1 VEVSNS
7 PALRVS
13 EVTKSFDTG
22 AQVVEVLKG
31 ISFDLSESDSL
42 AITGPSGSGKSTL
55 LHLIGTLDRPSSGRI
70 EVDGSSPHDLPE
82 SELAA
87 FRNRNVGFV
96 FQDHHLLPQYTV
108 LENVLVPALAPGA
121 GDRAEEAT
129 KRAQTLLDRV
139 GLGDRIEHRP
149 AQLSGGESQRVAV
162 ARALI
167 HRPKLL
173 LCDEPTGNL
182 DQTTAG
188 AVADL
193 LFELQRSEGGILIVV
208 THSLDLAARFG
219 RHFELRDGQCSEA

>member
-1 VEVSNS
+1 MEVSDS
-7 PALRVS
+7 HALRVS
-13 EVTKSFDTG
+13 EVTKSFATG

-31 ISFDLSESDSL
+31 ISFDLSETDNL

-70 EVDGSSPHDLPE
+70 EVDGSSPHDLGE

-108 LENVLVPALAPGA
+108 LENVLVPAMAPGA
-121 GDRAEEAT
+121 GDRAEET
-129 KRAQTLLDRV
+129 KKRAKTLLDRV
-139 GLGDRIEHRP
+139 GLADRIDHRP

-182 DQTTAG
+182 DQTTAR

-193 LFELQRSEGGILIVV
+193 LFELQQSEGGILIVV
-208 THSLDLAARFG
+208 THSLDLAERFG
-219 RHFELRDGQCSEA
+219 LHFELRDGRCSAA

>member
-1 VEVSNS
+1 MEVSDS
-7 PALRVS
+7 PTLRVS
-13 EVTKSFDTG
+13 DVTKSFDTG

-31 ISFDLSESDSL
+31 ISFDLSESDNL

-121 GDRAEEAT
+121 PDPTARPTSIRATSSSSSSCRSPGPTKSTAGRCSSAPRHTRRERVRCKRRGLDSVRAE
-129 KRAQTLLDRV
+129 
-139 GLGDRIEHRP
+139 
-149 AQLSGGESQRVAV
+149 
-162 ARALI
+162 
-167 HRPKLL
+167 
-173 LCDEPTGNL
+173 
-182 DQTTAG
+182 AG
-188 AVADL
+188 KV
-193 LFELQRSEGGILIVV
+193 
-208 THSLDLAARFG
+208 LAKFR
-219 RHFELRDGQCSEA
+219 